1 MMFLERVRNL
11 HDDIVYRHLPET
23 RELAPI
29 VLSGAFLLALAT
41 MLATTLL
48 SGTGTHWRSDPSARI
63 AYPAPGAERRDS
75 ATFVRPT
82 SSVRPTGARAA
93 MADTTDS
100 KAPMLIDFDPE
111 SGTVNASA
119 GTIEVRGMAIN
130 IGNWLFD

>member
-41 MLATTLL
+41 MVATTLL

-63 AYPAPGAERRDS
+63 AYPAPGAER
-75 ATFVRPT
+75 
-82 SSVRPTGARAA
+82 
-93 MADTTDS
+93 
-100 KAPMLIDFDPE
+100 KW
-111 SGTVNASA
+111 
-119 GTIEVRGMAIN
+119 AISW
-130 IGNWLFD
+130 I